1 MEKKFLIF
9 IQSLIDDR
17 EEFEE
22 RIYFSGYFRILY
34 FLLIL
39 LLSFGYFIILI
50 KIFDEKSIIKNNQN
64 TIQIPRTLCL
74 FIEMIFIYIS
84 CLWYEK
90 YKLDGKK
97 KWIIGGIILILI
109 TISSAIFFSKNWG
122 HWILFLSLIGS
133 IVGYRYLV
141 IHNLKIQIS
150 KMNIEND
157 GIEINDNLREKT
169 REIFIKKVKNSY
181 NNIKKE
187 DYKEL
192 KEDIKKIYNEQKLEN
207 FIKKLSIFIP
217 VISFTGKILYD
228 YFEKNKNIFFEK
240 ILTFNNIQNW
250 IMEFKL
256 PDIINIIFFL
266 IVFFIVAHFIYKIFE
281 LRFRNKRERINEV
294 AECIEILSKGEETNE
309 WTT

>member
-1 MEKKFLIF
+1 MEKKILIF

-50 KIFDEKSIIKNNQN
+50 KIFDEKSINKNNQN
-64 TIQIPRTLCL
+64 SVQIPRKLYL
-74 FIEMIFIYIS
+74 FIEMIFMYIS
-84 CLWYEK
+84 CLLYEK

-97 KWIIGGIILILI
+97 IKKIGGIIFISLAIL
-109 TISSAIFFSKNWG
+109 SVIFFSKNWE

-133 IVGYRYLV
+133 IIGYRYLV

-150 KMNIEND
+150 KMNIENY
-157 GIEINDNLREKT
+157 GIKIKINDNLREKT

-228 YFEKNKNIFFEK
+228 YFEKNKSIFFEK
-240 ILTFNNIQNW
+240 ILTFNNIKKW
-250 IMEFKL
+250 IMGFKL
-256 PDIINIIFFL
+256 QDILNIIFFL
-266 IVFFIVAHFIYKIFE
+266 IAFFIVAHFIYKIFE
-281 LRFRNKRERINEV
+281 LRFRDKRERINEV
-294 AECIEILSKGEETNE
+294 AECIEILYRGEGNDE
-309 WTT
+309 

>member
-74 FIEMIFIYIS
+74 IIEMIFIYIS
-84 CLWYEK
+84 CLLYEK

-97 KWIIGGIILILI
+97 RWIIGEISLILV
-109 TISSAIFFSKNWG
+109 TIWSAIFFSKNWK
-122 HWILFLSLIGS
+122 HWILFLILIGS
-133 IVGYRYLV
+133 IIGYRYLV

-150 KMNIEND
+150 KMNIENYGIKIKIND
-157 GIEINDNLREKT
+157 RSTKLIEI
-169 REIFIKKVKNSY
+169 
-181 NNIKKE
+181 
-187 DYKEL
+187 
-192 KEDIKKIYNEQKLEN
+192 
-207 FIKKLSIFIP
+207 
-217 VISFTGKILYD
+217 
-228 YFEKNKNIFFEK
+228 
-240 ILTFNNIQNW
+240 
-250 IMEFKL
+250 
-256 PDIINIIFFL
+256 
-266 IVFFIVAHFIYKIFE
+266 
-281 LRFRNKRERINEV
+281 
-294 AECIEILSKGEETNE
+294 
-309 WTT
+309 